1 MIRHNK
7 KVISWYSMIYDGVVK
22 SRRTMIV
29 FSFLSFLVLRC
40 SEVEI
45 GRCQHLTKI
54 PSSEKNAN
62 APLGGSKSGP
72 TSHQTKFT
80 LKIGRL
86 KSNLLTFL
94 KWACIGDQCP
104 LEAISTLNCLKTCR
118 QILTDEWWRSSSLKG
133 DCNIS
138 CSHTKSMLLLVEF
151 FYQFMIMFDT
161 KFIISNI

>member
-1 MIRHNK
+1 MVAKSVTRIVDCFLFSLLSLPPLK
-7 KVISWYSMIYDGVVK
+7 SWDWTPSAFDK
-22 SRRTMIV
+22 SSRLLLI
-29 FSFLSFLVLRC
+29 
-40 SEVEI
+40 
-45 GRCQHLTKI
+45 
-54 PSSEKNAN
+54 EKNAN
-62 APLGGSKSGP
+62 VPLGGSKPRP

-138 CSHTKSMLLLVEF
+138 CSHTKSMLLLAEF
-151 FYQFMIMFDT
+151 FYQFMIILDT
-161 KFIISNI
+161 KFIISNV